1 MSVPADARVSAD
13 RVLEREYEELR
24 RPTINALRARL
35 ASRRIRFDDADLD
48 AFYNQAWHGLHEQ
61 LVQGEDIEN
70 HGGFLVQAA
79 YRRSIDELRRL
90 HPERRADGV
99 ETDLLATEPDLAAAM
114 DDRRRLRELVLG
126 MREGLDERERQA
138 AALCYLHGFSRP
150 EAAQAMG
157 VSPKRM
163 EKLMDGVSRKLG
175 AITDDIDAGTWCE
188 THQSLMKAYAYGVLD
203 PDGERHAIAEAH
215 LRECSGCRRYV
226 RGLRG
231 MGAVLPPVALPLG
244 ALGLLGAGAA
254 AGAGAAGAGGTSG
267 SGGAAASGA
276 GTAGAG
282 AGGGLGGLAVAGIAA
297 AAVAAAG
304 AGAFAVVSSS
314 GGGDEQRP
322 PAPAA
327 RTAAPGPS
335 SAPRA
340 PSAAKPAS
348 KPAAGPKPAATS
360 ASGAAPASTP
370 ATAAAPA
377 PPAAATPEPAPAP
390 QPQPAPEAAPPADP
404 EPTGDGEQEFGFEG

>member
-1 MSVPADARVSAD
+1 MTPATDARSSAD

-70 HGGFLVQAA
+70 RGGFLVQAA

-90 HPERRADGV
+90 HPDQRADGV
-99 ETDLLATEPDLAAAM
+99 DTDALATEPDLAAAM

-157 VSPKRM
+157 VSPRRM

-188 THQSLMKAYAYGVLD
+188 SHQSLMKAYAYGVLD

-231 MGAVLPPVALPLG
+231 MGAVLPPVALPLA

-254 AGAGAAGAGGTSG
+254 AGAGAAGAGGG
-267 SGGAAASGA
+267 SGAGGSAGAGAGASGA
-276 GTAGAG
+276 AG
-282 AGGGLGGLAVAGIAA
+282 AGGGLGGFAVAGIAA

-314 GGGDEQRP
+314 GGGDEDRAAP
-322 PAPAA
+322 PAA
-327 RTAAPGPS
+327 RTAAPKPAPAPKAKAPA
-335 SAPRA
+335 APRPAAA
-340 PSAAKPAS
+340 PQPAPKPVAASAA
-348 KPAAGPKPAATS
+348 AAD
-360 ASGAAPASTP
+360 PASTP
-370 ATAAAPA
+370 AASPA
-377 PPAAATPEPAPAP
+377 PEPAPVPVAAPEPAPASE
-390 QPQPAPEAAPPADP
+390 PEPPAV
-404 EPTGDGEQEFGFEG
+404 EPTVDGEQEFGFER